1 MKILLVE
8 DDQNKSSQ
16 IVRFLRHLLPAA
28 EMIVA
33 SSYVGAIERIL
44 NRECDVILLDMTIP
58 TYDVDVEDEG
68 GRPRVFGGQD
78 ILRRMERRRVFIPVV
93 VITQFDN
100 FGAYRGESKTR
111 DELDRELG
119 MPTLPIIEAWCTIAR
134 RLRAGKKILL
144 RNLRALLD
152 EGSYR

>member
-111 DELDRELG
+111 DELDRELADAHPTHYRG
-119 MPTLPIIEAWCTIAR
+119 MVYYSAAVEGWKEDLA
-134 RLRAGKKILL
+134 KKL
-144 RNLRALLD
+144 
-152 EGSYR
+152 EGLA